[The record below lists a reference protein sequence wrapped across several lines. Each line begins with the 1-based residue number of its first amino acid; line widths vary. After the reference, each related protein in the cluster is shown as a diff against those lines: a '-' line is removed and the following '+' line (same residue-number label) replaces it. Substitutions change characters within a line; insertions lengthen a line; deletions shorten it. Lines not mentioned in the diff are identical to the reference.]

1 MVLDTRG
8 RGGGGGGSN
17 TMADYCVQGSL
28 QIRITIAPSFH
39 LLSCNSSMLVNETSG
54 RKRFINSIKYGNKIY
69 LDKRCAFA

>member
-39 LLSCNSSMLVNETSG
+39 LLSCNSSMLVKETSD
-54 RKRFINSIKYGNKIY
+54 RKSFINTTNYGNKIY
-69 LDKRCAFA
+69 FDKRFAFA